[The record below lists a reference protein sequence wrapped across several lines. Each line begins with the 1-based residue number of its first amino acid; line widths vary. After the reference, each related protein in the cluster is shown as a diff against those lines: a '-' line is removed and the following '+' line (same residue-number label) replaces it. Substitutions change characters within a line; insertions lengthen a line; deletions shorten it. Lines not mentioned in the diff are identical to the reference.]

1 MVFLRLFLEFFKIGI
16 CAFGG
21 GLATIPF
28 LEELSSTSGWF
39 TLEEL
44 ANMIAVSESTPGA
57 IGVNMSTYVGYQ
69 AVMVTYDNV
78 FLGFLGGMTA
88 TLAFVSPSIMIILI
102 ICQFLNKFRNS
113 KYVNWA
119 FNGLRAASF
128 GLICSAAYSILKLSI
143 ITPDNSKQAFEGI
156 TSSNFITDIWGR
168 IPYAVEGFFDYKCL
182 ALALVLGLFIFK
194 GKKKLHPIVYI
205 GISAVIGILFNF

>member
-1 MVFLRLFLEFFKIGI
+1 MVFLRLILEFFKIGI

-28 LEELSSTSGWF
+28 LEELSSTTKWF

-57 IGVNMSTYVGYQ
+57 IGVNMSTYVGYT
-69 AVMVTYDNV
+69 AVMAQYDNV
-78 FLGFLGGMTA
+78 FLGFLGGVTA
-88 TLAFVSPSIMIILI
+88 TLAFVSPSIIIILI

-119 FNGLRAASF
+119 FYGLRAASF

-143 ITPDNSKQAFEGI
+143 ITPEKSKLAFQGI
-156 TSSNFITDIWGR
+156 TSSNFITDIWER
-168 IPYAVEGFFDYKCL
+168 IPYALEWLFDYKCL

-205 GISAVIGILFNF
+205 GISALIGILFNF

>member
-39 TLEEL
+39 SLEEL

-69 AVMVTYDNV
+69 AVMLAYDNV

-119 FNGLRAASF
+119 FYGLRAASF

>member
-1 MVFLRLFLEFFKIGI
+1 MIFLRLFLEFFKIGI

-28 LEELSSTSGWF
+28 LEELSSATGWY
-39 TLEEL
+39 TIEEL

-69 AVMVTYDNV
+69 AVMQTYDNI

-88 TLAFVSPSIMIILI
+88 TLAFVTPSILVILI
-102 ICQFLNKFRNS
+102 ICQFLTKFRNS

-119 FNGLRAASF
+119 FYGLRAASF

-143 ITPDNSKQAFEGI
+143 ITPEKSELAFTGI
-156 TSSNFITDIWGR
+156 TSKNFITDLWEE
-168 IPYAVEGFFDYKCL
+168 Y
-182 ALALVLGLFIFK
+182 
-194 GKKKLHPIVYI
+194 HMH
-205 GISAVIGILFNF
+205 

>member
-1 MVFLRLFLEFFKIGI
+1 MIFLRLFLEFFKIGI

-28 LEELSSTSGWF
+28 LEELSSSTGWYSI
-39 TLEEL
+39 EEL

-69 AVMVTYDNV
+69 AVMQTYDNI
-78 FLGFLGGMTA
+78 FLGFLGGVTA
-88 TLAFVSPSIMIILI
+88 TLAFVTPSILIILI
-102 ICQFLNKFRNS
+102 ICQFLTIFRNS

-119 FNGLRAASF
+119 FYGLRAASF

-143 ITPDNSKQAFEGI
+143 ITPEKSELAFTGI
-156 TSSNFITDIWGR
+156 TSKNFITDIWGR
-168 IPYAVEGFFDYKCL
+168 IPYALEGFFDYKSL

>member
-1 MVFLRLFLEFFKIGI
+1 MVFLRLFLEFFKIGL

-28 LEELSSTSGWF
+28 LEELSKTSGWF

-69 AVMVTYDNV
+69 AVMVQYDNV

-88 TLAFVSPSIMIILI
+88 TLSFVTPSIIVILT

-119 FNGLRAASF
+119 FYGLRAASF

-143 ITPDNSKQAFEGI
+143 ITPEKSKLAFEGI

-182 ALALVLGLFIFK
+182 ALALILGMFIFK
-194 GKKKLHPIVYI
+194 GKKKLHPIAYI
-205 GISAVIGILFNF
+205 GISALVGILFNF

>member
-1 MVFLRLFLEFFKIGI
+1 MVFLRLILEFFKIGI

-28 LEELSSTSGWF
+28 LEELSQSSGWY
-39 TLEEL
+39 TLEDL

-69 AVMVTYDNV
+69 AVMQVYDNV
-78 FLGFLGGMTA
+78 FLGFLGGVTA
-88 TLAFVSPSIMIILI
+88 TLSFVAPSIMIILI
-102 ICQFLNKFRNS
+102 ICQFLNKFKNS

-119 FNGLRAASF
+119 FYGLRAASF

-143 ITPDNSKQAFEGI
+143 ITPDKSKLAFEGI
-156 TSSNFITDIWGR
+156 TSNNFITDIWAR
-168 IPYAVEGFFDYKCL
+168 IPYAIEGFFDYKCL
-182 ALALVLGLFIFK
+182 ALALVLGFFIFK

-205 GISAVIGILFNF
+205 GISALIGILFNF

>member
-1 MVFLRLFLEFFKIGI
+1 MVFIRLFLEFFKIGI

-28 LEELSSTSGWF
+28 LEELSITTGWF
-39 TLEEL
+39 IIEEL

-69 AVMVTYDNV
+69 AVMQEYNNV
-78 FLGFLGGMTA
+78 ILAFFGGMTA
-88 TLAFVSPSIMIILI
+88 TLAFVMPSIIIILI

-119 FNGLRAASF
+119 FYGLRAASF

-143 ITPDNSKQAFEGI
+143 ITPEKSKLALEGI
-156 TSSNFITDIWGR
+156 TSKNFITDIWSR
-168 IPYAVEGFFDYKCL
+168 IPYAIEGFFDYKCL
-182 ALALVLGLFIFK
+182 ALSLVLGFFIFK

>member
-28 LEELSSTSGWF
+28 LEELSATTSWF
-39 TLEEL
+39 SLEEL

-69 AVMVTYDNV
+69 AVIQAYDNV

-88 TLAFVSPSIMIILI
+88 TLSFVAPSIMIILI
-102 ICQFLNKFRNS
+102 ICQFLNKFKNS

-119 FNGLRAASF
+119 FYGLRAASF

-143 ITPDNSKQAFEGI
+143 ITPEKSKLAFEGI
-156 TSSNFITDIWGR
+156 TSKNFITDIWSR
-168 IPYAVEGFFDYKCL
+168 IPYALEGFFDYKCL
-182 ALALVLGLFIFK
+182 ALALVLGFFIFK